1 MTLEINVF
9 KGQEIFPHV
18 HHLIDM
24 RLTTFCE
31 FPYLYVGDKENELPY
46 AKEYALNSQGLLV
59 VATKDGHLAGMLSGM
74 PLNSPAPY
82 LKHWC
87 KRLKKQGIDIER
99 SFYAGEL
106 IIAPPFQ
113 KGRCFLLL
121 LHRFLQEVKM
131 MNFLQIHFVTC
142 SREENHPLRPEN
154 YPDEESMWEKIGAR
168 KTPPTLPLKWV
179 TRQLNGS
186 VKNERNK
193 LIWWVKDISD
203 INML

>member
-18 HHLIDM
+18 HNLMDM

-31 FPYLYVGDKENELPY
+31 FPYLYIGDKDYELSY
-46 AKEYALNSQGLLV
+46 AKAYALNSQGLLV

-74 PLNSPAPY
+74 PLNAPIPY
-82 LKHWC
+82 LQHCC
-87 KRLKKQGIDIER
+87 KRLKKQDIDIER

-106 IIAPPFQ
+106 IITPPFQ

-131 MNFLQIHFVTC
+131 MNFSHIHFVTC
-142 SREENHPLRPEN
+142 YREENHPLRPDN
-154 YPDEESMWEKIGAR
+154 YLKEEAMWKKIGAQ
-168 KTPPTLPLKWV
+168 KINTPLLLKWP
-179 TRQLNGS
+179 TRQPNGS
-186 VKNERNK
+186 VKNEKNK
-193 LIWWVKDISD
+193 LIWWVKDISH
-203 INML
+203 IKMS